1 MKIEKMRL
9 EVEVMN
15 KLDGKMYKVVSIE
28 NGIGTAKE
36 MLEEG
41 ELGDKEVV
49 ITEKNAL
56 AFRLI
61 NDPAPYPAPTGYT
74 VSDDG
79 ILLKKNVPVC
89 EQGQLVLKE
98 ILATAP
104 GMLIISSD
112 AKEGE
117 GLINLYAY
125 EVAKDRFVKLLSR
138 IPETIHVGYVG
149 EEKDEAIFAFCK
161 VNEEERTSEKGEKE
175 LVKVFGEAKIFSIK
189 KGMICLSEEFDHP
202 INIKEIL
209 VKERPDAKYELF
221 VPSKEMVDDND
232 IVIAREETLWYRIKN
247 GYAVEL
253 ISMKTLQADW
263 SYMYNEFIITGKD
276 TLYIPSKDLKIV
288 SPKVKELA
296 GYPTLIDITK
306 EEYAYK
312 LTFSNEN
319 YEFKTLTS
327 KSTKDRGYIIT
338 VE

>member
-36 MLEEG
+36 LLEEG
-41 ELGDKEVV
+41 ELGEATVS

-61 NDPAPYPAPTGYT
+61 NDPAPYPAPEGY
-74 VSDDG
+74 SISEEG
-79 ILLKKNVPVC
+79 ILLKDDKAVC

-104 GMLIISSD
+104 GMLILSSD

-117 GLINLYAY
+117 GLINLYIY
-125 EVAKDRFVKLLSR
+125 EVAKDRFAKLLSR
-138 IPETIHVGYVG
+138 IPETTHIGYVG
-149 EEKDEAIFAFCK
+149 EEKDEALFGFCK
-161 VNEEERTSEKGEKE
+161 VTEEERKKE
-175 LVKVFGEAKIFSIK
+175 DGTTEVVKVFGEAKIFSIK
-189 KGMICLSEEFDHP
+189 KGMICLSEEFEHP
-202 INIKEIL
+202 ISINEIL
-209 VKERPDAKYELF
+209 VKERPDGYYELF

-232 IVIAREETLWYRIKN
+232 TVSDRKETLWYRIKN

-253 ISMKTLQADW
+253 IAMKTLQADW
-263 SYMYNEFIITGKD
+263 SYMYKEFIITGDD

-288 SPKVKELA
+288 SSKVKELA